1 MFLKRIRV
9 TANGKWHT
17 YWTLVKSIRT
27 ARGPRH
33 HVVAYAAKEVIGK
46 NVSMLMPPPHSH
58 KHDQYIARYLQTGQP
73 R

>member
-9 TANGKWHT
+9 AASGKRRT

-33 HVVAYAAKEVIGK
+33 QVVAYLGELQSSEKAGWTHV
-46 NVSMLMPPPHSH
+46 
-58 KHDQYIARYLQTGQP
+58 ARIVNP
-73 R
+73 RPEEL